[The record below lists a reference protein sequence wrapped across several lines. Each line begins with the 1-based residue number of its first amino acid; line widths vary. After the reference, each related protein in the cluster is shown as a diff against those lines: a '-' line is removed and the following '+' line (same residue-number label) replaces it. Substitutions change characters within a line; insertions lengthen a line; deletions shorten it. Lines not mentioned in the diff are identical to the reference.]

1 MAPKQTSTPL
11 QQTMKYSFLLR
22 ALTVKRLSDQPG
34 VFSVVRTPDWKVL
47 AFVVSLFGFTIFE
60 DVCAAPSPTL
70 AISIRTLSS
79 PYQVM
84 YKVGA
89 ESYSKQVRLPLDVL
103 TTEANSQKGLT
114 DIKAEVARTGGNVAF
129 FIDPNDAADALPI
142 ARTLESAGVYFVTWW
157 SKPADVKVWDYPH
170 WVAHISFDGLAA
182 GTYTASELF
191 KTFKT
196 PGHGEIIALQGRLGD
211 TPNAERWQGLQQV
224 LAQNPG
230 VRLLQWESALWDRTK
245 AYNTT
250 KAMLVAHPQ
259 IDGVWTA
266 NDDMAL
272 GAIQALKEAG
282 LAGKV
287 LVTGCD
293 GIPEMFDAIKGGLAA
308 ATIFNDGKYQAEL
321 GLAMSSAA
329 KEGKLDVNSLPKK
342 NRQFEIPAVPV
353 SRENV
358 NQVVHDYIDN
368 TPTYDLSNFFGKWS
382 QAIP

>member
-1 MAPKQTSTPL
+1 MTSPISTRAGRLRFPKATIAARWLKKTMHHIKHIEMKTVRLGANLIVLGLLFSASAIAQTNS
-11 QQTMKYSFLLR
+11 
-22 ALTVKRLSDQPG
+22 
-34 VFSVVRTPDWKVL
+34 
-47 AFVVSLFGFTIFE
+47 
-60 DVCAAPSPTL
+60 SPKTTL

-89 ESYSKQVRLPLDVL
+89 EAYAKQIGLPLDVL

-114 DIKAEVARTGGNVAF
+114 DIKSEVARTGGNVAF
-129 FIDPNDAADALPI
+129 FIDPNDASDALPI
-142 ARTLESAGVYFVTWW
+142 AKTLEAAGVYFVTWW

-170 WVAHISFDGLAA
+170 WIAHVSFDGFAA
-182 GTYTASELF
+182 GTYTATELF

-196 PGHGEIIALQGRLGD
+196 PGKGKIIALQGRLGD

-224 LAQNPG
+224 LSQNPG
-230 VRLLQWESALWDRTK
+230 IQLLQWESAQWDRTQ
-245 AYNTT
+245 AYNDT
-250 KAMLVAHPQ
+250 KAMLVAHPD

-266 NDDMAL
+266 NDDMAM

-293 GIPEMFDAIKGGLAA
+293 GIREMFDAIKGGLGA

-321 GLAMSSAA
+321 GLAMAFAA
-329 KEGKLDVNSLPKK
+329 KEGKLDVASLPQKY
-342 NRQFEIPAVPV
+342 RQFEIPAVNV
-353 SRENV
+353 NRENV
-358 NQVVHDYIDN
+358 DQVLHD
-368 TPTYDLSNFFGKWS
+368 
-382 QAIP
+382 